1 MKVRK
6 AFTLIEIMA
15 AAAIMTVVFTV
26 VLSMASRVLTT
37 WNRTSGEV
45 RASYEA
51 KVLLKMLQ
59 DDFEAMALKTTGG
72 SWMQISYDE
81 RVGMLSG
88 GDYMDSVPL
97 KPPQIAFFSHT
108 MARPRY
114 SVDGYTQG
122 TYERT
127 PIPGTLC
134 AIKYRIGLKNPF
146 LESAS
151 NPNEN
156 EKQYNAFYGLYRSVI
171 DAETTFESVLG
182 PTNQGFDEDSAMD
195 ALSIFWQQN
204 PVQVIDEKGYRT
216 PVDLSIWTL
225 APENMLTMNVVDM
238 RLTFGVKY
246 MDYSKP
252 QGEDPASHA
261 TIPPGVPF
269 TVGDRIM
276 IDMNNISGNVS
287 FDASSIEA
295 LESGSLA
302 YVDVS
307 LTMLTELGAREMR
320 AMMQSNT
327 LTPEEFRRLSS
338 QHSVTVARRINFI
351 SERL

>member
-26 VLSMASRVLTT
+26 VLSVASRVLTT

-59 DDFEAMALKTTGG
+59 DDFEAMALKRTGG
-72 SWMQISYDE
+72 AWLQVSYDE

-88 GDYMDSVPL
+88 GDYMAHVPL
-97 KPPQIAFFSHT
+97 KPPQISFFSHT

-114 SVDGYTQG
+114 SVEGYTQG

-134 AIKYRIGLKNPF
+134 AIKYRMGLKNPF
-146 LESAS
+146 LESAA
-151 NPNEN
+151 NPGEN

-182 PTNQGFDEDSAMD
+182 PMNQGTDEDTAMD
-195 ALSIFWQQN
+195 ALSTFWIQN
-204 PVQVIDEKGYRT
+204 PVQVIDERGYKS

-225 APENMLTMNVVDM
+225 SPENMLAMNVVDL

-246 MDYSKP
+246 MDYTKP
-252 QGEDPASHA
+252 QGEDPLSHA
-261 TIPPGVPF
+261 QIPPGVPF
-269 TVGDRIM
+269 TIADRIM
-276 IDMNNISGNVS
+276 IDTENMGGNVS
-287 FDASSIEA
+287 FDVSSQEA

-307 LTMLTELGAREMR
+307 LTMLTDLGAREIKAR
-320 AMMQSNT
+320 MQDNT
-327 LTPEEFRRLSS
+327 LTPDTFRELCS